1 MNIDE
6 LFNMSEDERYEYL
19 DKEVDV
25 LIQNCPTEQGKA
37 RLEGLQWRIEMLR
50 STKFKDRPLD
60 MCQALLKEALEYQ
73 TENLKNARQLQNYM
87 VDLKSNIEKL
97 AERSKDK

>member
-19 DKEVDV
+19 DKEVTDLV
-25 LIQNCPTEQGKA
+25 QNCPTEQGKA

-60 MCQALLKEALEYQ
+60 MCQVLLKEALEYQ
-73 TENLKNARQLQNYM
+73 TENLKNARQLQVYM
-87 VDLKSNIEKL
+87 LDLKDNLNKL
-97 AERSKDK
+97 SVKR